1 LAFLRPINQK
11 IFGEFVLKKPVE
23 RHKVAENSIFGIN
36 SNLDTGGIIDNL
48 VTLQSQPITIVQAK
62 RALEEAKLL
71 SFQDLKNR
79 LQSFKSVVNTLNTES
94 RFLSTNGTFSNNSST
109 DTNKVAILA
118 TTSSATSGTYSLVV
132 NNLAR
137 ETKLLSSGFESTAST
152 VETGLLTLKVGSTTT
167 KITIDNSNNTLEG
180 IRLAINNSG
189 ANIHANFLN
198 DGSAS
203 APVKLVISASKTGVD
218 NAISVSLASQLFGAG
233 QQHAMTFT
241 EAQTAQNAS
250 FVIDGVA
257 VTKANN
263 TVTDVI
269 SGATLQLESAGSGIV
284 TVSPD
289 EDAIKEKIQNYV
301 DGFNEIMQYLT
312 RELALTESTGET
324 GVLFANFTVQNLQ
337 QTLREII
344 TDKVVGINGSLDYLS
359 QIGIRTQSDGTLT
372 INDGDL
378 STAIAGNI
386 ENVTQL
392 FSSAGAATNSAVN
405 FVGFTSKTEP
415 GTYNVRVSN
424 GVPQLATSGT
434 TTFTDAVGNGN
445 FFAGATGTKAEGLN
459 FRIGNLTDGNYGT
472 LTLSVGVAQITNRVI
487 ARLTDASL
495 QGPLEAEIDSSKE
508 SLAEFDQTIMDLEE
522 RLVLF
527 ESNLRDRFTNLE
539 VVLGRLNSQRDA
551 FDNSIKGIQALF
563 SGSK

>member
-1 LAFLRPINQK
+1 
-11 IFGEFVLKKPVE
+11 
-23 RHKVAENSIFGIN
+23 VAQNAIFGIN

-48 VTLQSQPITIVQAK
+48 ITLQRQPITIVEAK

-79 LQSFKSVVNTLNTES
+79 LQNFKSVVNTLNTES
-94 RFLSTNGTFSNNSST
+94 RFLSTIGTFSNNNST
-109 DTNKVAILA
+109 DTNKVATLA
-118 TTSSATSGTYSLVV
+118 TTSSATSGTFSLVV

-137 ETKLLSSGFESTAST
+137 ETKLVSSGFESTSST
-152 VETGLLTLKVGSTTT
+152 VVKGILKLTVGGSTT
-167 KITIDNSNNTLEG
+167 KITIDESNNTLEG
-180 IRLAINNSG
+180 LRLAINNSG
-189 ANIHANFLN
+189 TNIQATFLN
-198 DGSAS
+198 DGSATN
-203 APVKLVISASKTGVD
+203 PVKLVVSATKTGVE
-218 NAISVSLASQLFGAG
+218 NAASASLTHSLFGAG
-233 QQHAMTFT
+233 TLHPIRFT
-241 EAQTAQNAS
+241 EAQTAQDAS
-250 FVIDGVA
+250 FILDGVA

-263 TVTDVI
+263 TVSDVI
-269 SGATLQLESAGSGIV
+269 SGTTLQLESAGSGIV
-284 TVSPD
+284 TLSPD

-301 DGFNEIMQYLT
+301 DGFNEIMQHLSK
-312 RELALTESTGET
+312 ELALTESTGET

-344 TDKVVGINGSLDYLS
+344 TDKVIGIDGSFEYLS

-378 STAIAGNI
+378 STAIASSI

-392 FSSAGAATNSAVN
+392 FSSAGTATNQAVT

-424 GVPQLATSGT
+424 GVPQLAASGT
-434 TTFTDAVGNGN
+434 TTFIDAVGNGN
-445 FFAGATGTKAEGLN
+445 FFAGAAGSTSEGLN
-459 FRIGNLTDGNYGT
+459 FRIGNLSDGNYGT
-472 LTLSVGVAQITNRVI
+472 LTLSVGAAQITNRVI

-508 SLAEFDQTIMDLEE
+508 SLLEFDQTVTELEE

-551 FDNSIKGIQALF
+551 FDSSIKGIQALF

>member
-1 LAFLRPINQK
+1 M
-11 IFGEFVLKKPVE
+11 
-23 RHKVAENSIFGIN
+23 AENSIFGIN

-48 VTLQSQPITIVQAK
+48 ITLQRQPITIVQAK

-109 DTNKVAILA
+109 DTNKVATLA
-118 TTSSATSGTYSLVV
+118 TTSSATSGTFSLVV

-137 ETKLLSSGFESTAST
+137 ETKLLSNGFESTAST
-152 VETGLLTLKVGSTTT
+152 VEEGILSLKVGNSTT
-167 KITIDNSNNTLEG
+167 KIKIDDSNNTLEG

-189 ANIHANFLN
+189 ANIQANFLN
-198 DGSAS
+198 DGSATN
-203 APVKLVISASKTGVD
+203 PVKLVVSASKTGVD
-218 NAISVSLASQLFGAG
+218 NAISVSLTSQLFGAG

-241 EAQTAQNAS
+241 EVQAAQNAS
-250 FVIDGVA
+250 FVLDGVA

-269 SGATLQLESAGSGIV
+269 SGATLQLESAGSGII

-301 DGFNEIMQYLT
+301 DGFNEIMQHLNT
-312 RELALTESTGET
+312 ELALTASTGET

-344 TDKVVGINGSLDYLS
+344 TDKVIGITGNFDYLS

-378 STAIAGNI
+378 STAIAGSI

-392 FSSAGAATNSAVN
+392 FSSAGTATNSAVT

-424 GVPQLATSGT
+424 GVPQLAASGS

-445 FFAGATGTKAEGLN
+445 FFAGGTGTTAEGLN
-459 FRIGNLTDGNYGT
+459 FRIGNLTDGNYGE
-472 LTLSVGVAQITNRVI
+472 LTLSIGVAQITNRVI
-487 ARLTDASL
+487 AKLTDASL

-508 SLAEFDQTIMDLEE
+508 SLAEFDQTINELEE
-522 RLVLF
+522 RIVLF

-551 FDNSIKGIQALF
+551 FDSSIAGIQALF
-563 SGSK
+563 TGNK